1 MPSDL
6 YGASPKPDSR
16 ADILQAL
23 DLAQEFKLRIIWRGG
38 EEAWRVAEPSMPLH

>member
-6 YGASPKPDSR
+6 YGVSPTPDSR

-23 DLAQEFKLRIIWRGG
+23 DLAQEFKLLIIL
-38 EEAWRVAEPSMPLH
+38 RVAEPSMPLH